1 MSTHFLGDERKAKRW
16 RRREAQAR
24 VIALSMADLENKRG
38 LLSVAEG
45 YKRLPS
51 AEVRAAKQLIDGAG
65 FRQP

>member
-24 VIALSMADLENKRG
+24 VIALSMADLENKRV